1 MHKRQLER
9 ASSAI
14 TLSDMEV
21 FVFPELMYSLVIA
34 NILSPRLWR
43 WRDDPWFKDIHKQ
56 KPYRRLQRLKQY
68 IMDHYVFNLDLE
80 TWGLTKQKKEL
91 ARFAPFIAP
100 EVIAESNALFGYTGD
115 AYYFDIDIRTHFGLN
130 AYDAEVIPYW
140 KTETIEAMDAFQHRE
155 GFTTG
160 AGECVSL
167 AALYAAALF
176 VVARIPLHDIF
187 LMATPLHS
195 QNFIDIDAGILINNR
210 RLVTK
215 PMWFNGTQI
224 SGQARRALEN
234 ERVTIVAHATGWIHL
249 LYPRATIEPAI
260 YSHFSSRLRD
270 FLTTPL
276 TPEILGNFLRQN
288 RTARACFVLR
298 CLIRGAHRY
307 ITLEQAFQFEQDSP
321 YQVTDSTRD
330 RLIESIP
337 QEIFAINY
345 PPCKIVLND
354 VEDFVAQQSIDLGK
368 ESDVQALHAV
378 IGDSCMNAEE
388 MVRQLIKFCHTTP
401 RLPHT
406 EQVTFDATEG
416 AFDITPAMTREEILA
431 HIEFMR
437 TRNPTADL
445 AFYAWRDLSRTDIAP
460 FLYAAMTRNPVSRV
474 QARDREI
481 AQLVVEFNAW
491 TNESIYEES
500 FRVAQPDE
508 VWNFKRGDGFEKALL
523 LGNILQDRYAALHL
537 EYGAENTINL
547 VADKTYIATFAMTKV
562 IPGTAWDLTT
572 YVLQG

>member
-1 MHKRQLER
+1 MRQLER

-21 FVFPELMYSLVIA
+21 FVFPELIYSLVLA

-80 TWGLTKQKKEL
+80 TWGLTEQKKEL
-91 ARFAPFIAP
+91 ARFSEFISP
-100 EVIAESNALFGYTGD
+100 DVIAESNALFGYTGD
-115 AYYFDIDIRTHFGLN
+115 TYYFDIDIRTHFGLN
-130 AYDAEVIPYW
+130 AYGSEIIPYW
-140 KTETIEAMDAFQHRE
+140 KTETIEAMDAFQYRD

-176 VVARIPLHDIF
+176 VVARIPLNDIF

-249 LYPRATIEPAI
+249 LYPRATINPDV
-260 YSHFSSRLRD
+260 YTHFSMRLRD

-288 RTARACFVLR
+288 REARACFVLR

-321 YQVTDSTRD
+321 YQVTDTTRD
-330 RLIESIP
+330 RLVETIP
-337 QEIFAINY
+337 QEIFAVSF

-354 VEDFVAQQSIDLGK
+354 IEQFVAQRSIDLCS
-368 ESDVQALHAV
+368 ESDLQALHAV
-378 IGDSCMNAEE
+378 IGDTCMNAAE
-388 MVRQLIKFCHTTP
+388 MVRQLVKFCHTTP
-401 RLPHT
+401 RLPRP
-406 EQVTFDATEG
+406 ERVQFDATEG
-416 AFDITPAMTREEILA
+416 SFSLTSEMTREAILA
-431 HIEFMR
+431 HIEAMR
-437 TRNPTADL
+437 ATNPTADL
-445 AFYAWRDLSRTDIAP
+445 AFYAWRDLSRTPIEP
-460 FLYAAMTRNPVSRV
+460 FLYAALTRNPVSLTN
-474 QARDREI
+474 ARDCDVG
-481 AQLVVEFNAW
+481 QLIELLNAW
-491 TNESIYEES
+491 PNESIYEET

-523 LGNILQDRYAALHL
+523 LGNIMQRRAATQLQLIR
-537 EYGAENTINL
+537 ENNAISL
-547 VADKTYIATFAMTKV
+547 DVDAVRIATFETAKT
-562 IPGTAWDLTT
+562 IPGTRWDLSP
-572 YVLQG
+572 YVSKS